1 MVKLMKG
8 EEGLTLIE
16 VVIAMAILAIIA
28 AAFLSGLG
36 GASKAV
42 FTADERTVAESLARS
57 QMEYIRS
64 SSVSYNGTYTDPQ
77 HMYLPAPIPAQYAGY
92 MATIYVT
99 PLPGNPTGIQK
110 IAVTIYHLGKPIL
123 TTDNSTL
130 EDYKLQ

>member
-1 MVKLMKG
+1 MKG

-28 AAFLSGLG
+28 TAFLSALS
-36 GASKAV
+36 GASRAV
-42 FTADERTVAESLARS
+42 FVADERTVAESLARS
-57 QMEYIRS
+57 QMEYIMS
-64 SSVSYNGTYTDPQ
+64 KSVSYNGTYADPQ
-77 HMYLPAPIPAQYAGY
+77 HMYTPAPIPSQYAAY
-92 MATIYVT
+92 SATIYVS

>member
-1 MVKLMKG
+1 VVKLMKG

-28 AAFLSGLG
+28 AAFLSALS

-42 FTADERTVAESLARS
+42 FVADERTVAESLARS
-57 QMEYIRS
+57 QMEYIRN

-77 HMYLPAPIPAQYAGY
+77 HMYQPAPIPSQYAGY
-92 MATIYVT
+92 SAAIRVS
-99 PLPGNPTGIQK
+99 PLPGNPPGIQK

-123 TTDNSTL
+123 TTNNSTL